1 MWGSSDKDRVCAR
14 ECVCVKL
21 RACLSVKACVRVIGQ
36 KCVCVD
42 VKQEEDADFLHF
54 FQFIC
59 KTGPCLS
66 KPSGTWSV
74 IKYLLKINNEI
85 NNEGKKCFFSQN
97 IAIFCF

>member
-1 MWGSSDKDRVCAR
+1 M
-14 ECVCVKL
+14 CVCVCVCET
-21 RACLSVKACVRVIGQ
+21 ACLSVKACVMKCVRARGK

-59 KTGPCLS
+59 KTDPCLS
-66 KPSGTWSV
+66 KPSRTWSV

-85 NNEGKKCFFSQN
+85 NKEGKKCFFPPKYCNLLFSN
-97 IAIFCF
+97 